1 LFVNLRERCDK
12 KPELTFVE
20 LIERLFALS
29 SPGKYRTRVWSVV
42 DWGERQFGG
51 VDLAELS
58 DRQRQVLDYI
68 REMVAQRGYPP
79 SVREIGEAIGL
90 SSPSTVHSHLSTLVK
105 AGHLRR
111 DPTKPRAIEV
121 LDSPEEKYRA
131 GRSERSKTREVP
143 LVGRIAA
150 GSPILATEDIEDV
163 YDLPASLVGRGP
175 VFMLRVKGDSMIDA
189 GILDGDFVVVE
200 RSNDARNGEIVA
212 ALINGEEATVKRLRR
227 QSGEVV
233 LEPANPALS
242 PVRYKSG
249 VEVIGRVVS
258 VLRRL

>member
-1 LFVNLRERCDK
+1 
-12 KPELTFVE
+12 
-20 LIERLFALS
+20 
-29 SPGKYRTRVWSVV
+29 
-42 DWGERQFGG
+42 
-51 VDLAELS
+51 
-58 DRQRQVLDYI
+58 
-68 REMVAQRGYPP
+68 MVAQRGYPP

-105 AGHLRR
+105 AGLLRR

-121 LDSPEEKYRA
+121 LDTPEEKYRA
-131 GRSERSKTREVP
+131 QRGESAKTREVP

-163 YDLPASLVGRGP
+163 YDLPASLVGKGP
-175 VFMLRVKGDSMIDA
+175 VFMLRVKGDSMIEA
-189 GILDGDFVVVE
+189 GILDGDLVVIE
-200 RSNDARNGEIVA
+200 RSGDARNGEIIA

-227 QSGEVV
+227 QAGEVI